1 MDERD
6 RIEQDADPL
15 DLLLSQRSRSHERS
29 RERLGQREDS
39 DPPPDFT
46 AEVRRE
52 LARMYAQALYQSAN
66 EMIEAIS

>member
-1 MDERD
+1 MDEND

-46 AEVRRE
+46 AEDEPEYRTFLEPRD
-52 LARMYAQALYQSAN
+52 
-66 EMIEAIS
+66 